1 MKPART
7 DISPRATVFARLA
20 SAISIALLAL
30 PPMSTAQIAAADP
43 ARDFETRVGNY
54 LQLRQTATAARPKG
68 TASPGKLNADQEDL
82 AANLRAARP
91 HAKQGDIFTPEI
103 ATYFR
108 RQIASALSGPK
119 GPSIKA
125 TLRHAE
131 PVKLRVQVNQR
142 YPQGAPL
149 QSTPPSLLLNLP
161 PLPKELEYR
170 IVDSTLVLR
179 DEGANVIVDFVPNV
193 FPKL

>member
-1 MKPART
+1 M
-7 DISPRATVFARLA
+7 
-20 SAISIALLAL
+20 
-30 PPMSTAQIAAADP
+30 
-43 ARDFETRVGNY
+43 
-54 LQLRQTATAARPKG
+54 
-68 TASPGKLNADQEDL
+68 
-82 AANLRAARP
+82 
-91 HAKQGDIFTPEI
+91 
-103 ATYFR
+103 
-108 RQIASALSGPK
+108 
-119 GPSIKA
+119 
-125 TLRHAE
+125 
-131 PVKLRVQVNQR
+131 QVNQR